1 MIDIILYVST
11 LSFCI
16 YIIYLLHK
24 IITKTLENE
33 IIINEIKSKL
43 VASINTEIILIER
56 QLSLIDICNN
66 ISQILI
72 LQEKLRH

>member
-1 MIDIILYVST
+1 MIIYFVGI
-11 LSFCI
+11 SFLI
-16 YIIYLLHK
+16 YITYLLRK
-24 IITKTLENE
+24 ILTKTLENE